1 MRFKFGKIKINQKAV
16 IKDVLNG
23 AKKSKEAASKTRE
36 LAQERVE
43 EAKKELLRDFE
54 SREVTKEIEAG
65 PENTTN
71 YSRTLSGLPYG
82 KGSLFGFIGFT
93 ESDKPM
99 DIVRMYLTKAGKL
112 APIAKKVVR
121 KNQVSF
127 DYTVRIPSM
136 NEIESIT
143 PMPWEGGRSW
153 VRAIERGISGLGYYL
168 LTKSKSSRSGQGIQA
183 SNQLRTA
190 TYRPTKYMSNIINNY
205 VNFLKTGKKVTKR

>member
-16 IKDVLNG
+16 IKDVLG
-23 AKKSKEAASKTRE
+23 SAKKSKEAASKTKR
-36 LAQERVE
+36 LAEKRAE
-43 EAKKELLRDFE
+43 DARIKLLEDFE
-54 SREVTKEIEAG
+54 SRAVTKEIEAG

-71 YSRTLSGLPYG
+71 YSRTLSGLPFG

-99 DIVRMYLTKAGKL
+99 DIVRMYLTKAGKI
-112 APIAKKVVR
+112 APIAKKTVR

-136 NEIESIT
+136 AEIESIT